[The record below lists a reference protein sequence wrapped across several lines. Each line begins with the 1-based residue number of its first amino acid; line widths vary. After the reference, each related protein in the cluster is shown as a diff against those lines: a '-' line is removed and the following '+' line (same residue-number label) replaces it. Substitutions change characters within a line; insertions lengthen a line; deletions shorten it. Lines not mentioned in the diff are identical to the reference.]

1 MELKAFVVRDQSE
14 QTCCGVTLACESASA
29 RIQLLFGEAEVCA
42 ATFRNQKRICCE
54 IQRSPPMGGESVEV
68 HRRLDRARNH
78 TLSLRLVAPRGIGV
92 CPQSAADNYDSPTRQ

>member
-29 RIQLLFGEAEVCA
+29 CIQLLFGEAEVCA
-42 ATFRNQKRICCE
+42 ATVRNQKRIYCK

-68 HRRLDRARNH
+68 HRRLDRARGH
-78 TLSLRLVAPRGIGV
+78 TWSLRPAGAHGIGR
-92 CPQSAADNYDSPTRQ
+92 CPQSAADSYDSPKRQ